1 MAYQDKF
8 ELDYVSLKGE
18 RKTVT
23 ISRKLGRGGKIDVWG
38 GGQPNRLNYPVV
50 SKKQWVIDK
59 YQSIRGS
66 GLELD
71 LISQDGYTDRN
82 LQAFQILDIFTEDNR
97 LFKIEEKLGGAT
109 NWTGYLLT
117 DLSEEPYEQKPYQV
131 SGVSADCL
139 KDLEGYKYV
148 NSAGKAYWGYQTV
161 MEVIINCLNVL
172 EFNIGFAVAC
182 EIYARNPDLVTPLAT
197 IDLNT
202 GMNQTTNP
210 LQQAYVHTH
219 RFLGKNDEPLSCYE
233 VLEMVLEPFGLIC
246 FQANNRW
253 NIVEL
258 RLFGKPMLTRWVY
271 SHLFDVVGDENIPIL
286 TGTEIVDLK
295 KEINTDDIRVIAN
308 SAKIYTLPSV
318 RQTSAKI
325 EFGDT
330 RNLLKAWQFNE
341 EAKYSFLTW
350 PDNILTYW
358 GLGAECDPVIVE
370 TGDYLNSKTVQL
382 TGTSEYQEDINVTP
396 HYLISNGIELPDKT
410 QTKLT
415 VWFSTS
421 GQKWCK
427 DANVSIWIDDKPNY
441 PADSDTS
448 FVTFL
453 STYRQEAS
461 PGSEDVPNAWTV
473 FSTGAGAII
482 PAQLDGKTRSE
493 LDTTNEPI
501 KNQVSIILPEKPTT
515 RPTPITGKC
524 YLHIAL
530 QRPVYDEQYYIEAEA
545 LPAFIIYEKVK
556 IEYYVEEDLDVQG
569 ERYQCEQPYNKFG
582 KILEPKQ
589 IKFGAVQG
597 DKFHCQFMTKDT
609 SSLFDV
615 VFKPWVYWIRK
626 GDSLPKRPLGH
637 LLALQELGNYYK
649 PSYVF
654 EGRVR
659 GTGFDYTNT
668 FRLKN
673 KPQTGNLIPV
683 GMAFDRRFDECDVTL
698 VQHMTEDPFHN
709 YTRWA
714 TDGKGNEIKVD
725 SAEFCGVA
733 LDTSDDLDIYGVYQ
747 NGRTPTGYTLD
758 MWWRDR
764 YDTGPYRF
772 KIIRMR
778 DQAIVI
784 DRMTVTYP
792 YKSYEFELSQIG
804 TYKVLLY
811 NVDDELDFRCFK
823 VRTDI
828 IRISSF
834 VQSCVGNF
842 RNFVIT
848 LSSALVTSNVRI
860 TFTALDSNEV
870 FLEFDSLSLSS
881 NVFDFTLTTDIPT
894 DYYVIKV
901 MDLVT
906 EQYAEIV
913 REISSCIN
921 RRNIFNPNQF
931 NEDEFA

>member
-50 SKKQWVIDK
+50 NKKQWVIDK

-71 LISQDGYTDRN
+71 LVSQDGYTDRN

-97 LFKIEEKLGGAT
+97 LFKIEEKLGGST

-131 SGVSADCL
+131 KGVSADCL
-139 KDLEGYKYV
+139 KDLQGYKYV

-172 EFNIGFAVAC
+172 ELELNLAVSCEIFAV
-182 EIYARNPDLVTPLAT
+182 YPDLVTSLGT
-197 IDLNT
+197 IVNND
-202 GMNQTTNP
+202 GMDKNANP
-210 LQQAYVHTH
+210 LQQAYVNTQ
-219 RFLGKNDEPLSCYE
+219 RFLDKNDEPLSCYD
-233 VLEMVLEPFGLIC
+233 VLEMVLKPFGLIC
-246 FQANNRW
+246 YQANNRW

-258 RLFGKPMLTRWVY
+258 RLLSKPTLTRLIY
-271 SHLFDVVGDENIPIL
+271 SYIMVEFGIFYLERTPVQI
-286 TGTEIVDLK
+286 GTEVVDLK
-295 KEINTDDIRVIAN
+295 KEINTDEIRVIAN

-318 RQTSAKI
+318 RQTSVKI
-325 EFGDT
+325 DFGST
-330 RNLLKAWQFNE
+330 KNLMRSWQFNE
-341 EAKYSFLTW
+341 PDEYALMPVGNLINWWSLGLTAL
-350 PDNILTYW
+350 DLT
-358 GLGAECDPVIVE
+358 VVN
-370 TGDYLNSKTVQL
+370 TNDYLNSKTVQL
-382 TGTSEYQEDINVTP
+382 NTTCSIDDAIPADTFFIASYGARVRN
-396 HYLISNGIELPDKT
+396 LDK
-410 QTKLT
+410 LSLSI
-415 VWFSTS
+415 WFSTS
-421 GQKWCK
+421 GQPFCK
-427 DANVSIWIDDKPNY
+427 DIKVAIMIDDQKGNTTDY
-441 PADSDTS
+441 GNQ
-448 FVTFL
+448 
-453 STYRQEAS
+453 YAS
-461 PGSEDVPNAWTV
+461 AIAWYDAEENTWSASAKV
-473 FSTGAGAII
+473 FRVE
-482 PAQLDGKTRSE
+482 GKKRSE
-493 LDTTNEPI
+493 IDTTNEPV
-501 KNQVSIILPEKPTT
+501 KNQVEVNLPEIDLPLFNEL
-515 RPTPITGKC
+515 
-524 YLHIAL
+524 YLKVFL
-530 QRPVYDEQYYIEAEA
+530 FRTVYDEDYYNATIA
-545 LPAFIIYEKVK
+545 LPAFVTYEKVK
-556 IEYYVEEDLDVQG
+556 LDYLVDDDKDTTA
-569 ERYQCEQPYNKFG
+569 ERYQCEQQPNKFG
-582 KILEPKQ
+582 KILEPET
-589 IKFGAVQG
+589 INFGAVQG
-597 DKFHCQFMTKDT
+597 DRYHAQFMRKGTDSSGGPLSLT
-609 SSLFDV
+609 SVAFY
-615 VFKPWVYWIRK
+615 PWVYWVRK
-626 GDSLPKRPLGH
+626 GDTLPKRPLGH
-637 LLALQELGNYYK
+637 LLAMMQLGNYYK

-654 EGRVR
+654 EGRIR

-698 VQHMTEDPFHN
+698 VQHMTEDPLHTF
-709 YTRWA
+709 TRWA
-714 TDGKGNEIKVD
+714 QDGKGNEIKLE
-725 SAEFCGVA
+725 STYFCGVSM
-733 LDTSDDLDIYGVYQ
+733 DTSDDLDIYGVYQ
-747 NGRTPTGYTLD
+747 NGRTPTGYTLA

-764 YDTGPYRF
+764 NEAPPYDW
-772 KIIRMR
+772 KIKRMF
-778 DQAIVI
+778 DLVNVVDVSAYLLKYY
-784 DRMTVTYP
+784 D
-792 YKSYEFELSQIG
+792 FELSQVG
-804 TYKVLLY
+804 AYEVTLH
-811 NVDDELDFRCFK
+811 NNDTEEELRCFK

-848 LSSALVTSNVRI
+848 LSNAVVTSNVRI

-913 REISSCIN
+913 REISSCIT
-921 RRNIFNPNQF
+921 RRHIFDPDKF
-931 NEDEFA
+931 DSTKFA